1 MKDKYAGLREALAD
15 GATVIAGDFVREL
28 LADFDNTSML
38 FAVSCNHQGFRE
50 LHAKAAERDALMA
63 EASKLADA
71 LMALLAETEHKTHAS
86 CTDGGYCPVRDA
98 RLALGAWQDAIAS
111 NGKEGS

>member
-1 MKDKYAGLREALAD
+1 MKNLDSLLDLYSVTGNITDHNTLLVNRGELGAL
-15 GATVIAGDFVREL
+15 L
-28 LADFDNTSML
+28 S
-38 FAVSCNHQGFRE
+38 
-50 LHAKAAERDALMA
+50 ERDALMA
-63 EASKLADA
+63 DANKLADA

-111 NGKEGS
+111 KGKEGS